1 MDRLV
6 LLYLACVLAGF
17 ALIELPLAG
26 TALASIAPVTF
37 YIGILSVLVFSLI
50 LIFKGISA
58 LVGK

>member
-1 MDRLV
+1 MDKLV
-6 LLYLACVLAGF
+6 LLFLACVIAGF

-50 LIFKGISA
+50 LIFKGILA